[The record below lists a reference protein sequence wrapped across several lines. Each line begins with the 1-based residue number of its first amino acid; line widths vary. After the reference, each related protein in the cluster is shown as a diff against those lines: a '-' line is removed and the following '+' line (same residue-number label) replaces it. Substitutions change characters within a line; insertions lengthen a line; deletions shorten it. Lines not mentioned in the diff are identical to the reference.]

1 MAWLTHNIAAS
12 VCRCRLPLHHARCC
26 CCCAPQF
33 EEEFLTLLN
42 RRFGV
47 RRVHCNIVYNE
58 YISDKDHVHMTS
70 TMWTTLTEFVKYLG
84 REGKCVIDETEKVRC
99 WGAAGVHG
107 PVQGLCA
114 WLASVSHVGA
124 PRVAACVRR

>member
-1 MAWLTHNIAAS
+1 MS
-12 VCRCRLPLHHARCC
+12 
-26 CCCAPQF
+26 QF

-70 TMWTTLTEFVKYLG
+70 TMWTTLTDFVKYLG
-84 REGKCVIDETEKVRC
+84 REGKCVIDETEKVSGQQPAVSGERVC
-99 WGAAGVHG
+99 RACNSLWYSCGVR
-107 PVQGLCA
+107 L
-114 WLASVSHVGA
+114 
-124 PRVAACVRR
+124 PRLVH